1 MFIQRLL
8 LSLTTASSSSS
19 SSFFPSTSS
28 FSFSSS
34 CSAPRRRTQHR
45 KTDTRQAEDTSGRGK
60 VNREKFLARR
70 VTVGLVACF
79 FFFDPCHATLLSS
92 RLPSRAEGIF
102 RFIHRWTPDPANF
115 STASNRHRLLLI
127 LYAPFIPLNIIPRT
141 STCIPFQP
149 RQKERRVRPTRRF
162 ERFFFCHVCLSP
174 RPGQRSFFDSS
185 VIERA
190 RPRDIDFFASYA
202 FRTSPPGDDHPFQSF
217 YSMEGFFVIS
227 RLLCIVRVLYIH
239 TRARVLHVSFIQNSL
254 SRMNF
259 ARFQR
264 EN

>member
-19 SSFFPSTSS
+19 SSFSPSTSS

-102 RFIHRWTPDPANF
+102 RFIHRWTPDRSGKLLYRKQPSSVASHSLCALHPSEYHSANVDLHPF
-115 STASNRHRLLLI
+115 STSSEGTTC
-127 LYAPFIPLNIIPRT
+127 PPDETFRT
-141 STCIPFQP
+141 
-149 RQKERRVRPTRRF
+149 
-162 ERFFFCHVCLSP
+162 FFF
-174 RPGQRSFFDSS
+174 FATS
-185 VIERA
+185 V
-190 RPRDIDFFASYA
+190 
-202 FRTSPPGDDHPFQSF
+202 
-217 YSMEGFFVIS
+217 S
-227 RLLCIVRVLYIH
+227 RLVQANVRSLIH
-239 TRARVLHVSFIQNSL
+239 L
-254 SRMNF
+254 
-259 ARFQR
+259 
-264 EN
+264 

>member
-1 MFIQRLL
+1 M
-8 LSLTTASSSSS
+8 
-19 SSFFPSTSS
+19 
-28 FSFSSS
+28 
-34 CSAPRRRTQHR
+34 
-45 KTDTRQAEDTSGRGK
+45 
-60 VNREKFLARR
+60 ARR

-102 RFIHRWTPDPANF
+102 PSVDTGSGKLLYRKQPSSVASHSLCALHPSEYHSANVDLHPF
-115 STASNRHRLLLI
+115 STSSEGTTC
-127 LYAPFIPLNIIPRT
+127 PPDETFRT
-141 STCIPFQP
+141 
-149 RQKERRVRPTRRF
+149 
-162 ERFFFCHVCLSP
+162 FFFCHVCLSP

-239 TRARVLHVSFIQNSL
+239 TRARVLHGSFIQNSL